1 MVVPLLLALALQAAG
16 VPLPD
21 LLERA
26 RQHLEASE
34 RAAARREL
42 TEALRLYPSSPA
54 VHNFLGV
61 VEAGEGRYAE
71 AEKRFREAVRLAPDY
86 TDAYLN
92 LGRLY
97 QENGAKDPKAATK
110 ALAAYQSIL
119 KYDPSHA
126 EARFQSA
133 ALLQALGEFAR
144 SLEELRRLSPADQ
157 ERPAAL
163 AVRLADHAGKGERAD
178 ADATAE
184 KLLARGGFDELDV
197 RPTLPVLLAHGR
209 EDLAVRLLEDLRRQ
223 GRASSDDLQRLGL
236 LREKAGEFVEARVRL
251 EEAAQGRPED
261 VPLLLD
267 LARVAYKAGDRQGA
281 LGYLGHAR
289 ALEPGNARVHFL
301 FGLACVELDLGAEA
315 YNSLMEAVRLDP
327 ENAAVNYAMGA
338 VALHRKDPRE
348 AIPYFRKYAELE
360 PDGAPRA
367 VRGRR
372 RRLRGQGLR
381 DRAPAARARRRNGP
395 RPPPRP
401 TTSWPGWPA
410 RRTSSRRRLRY
421 ALRSVEANPSYADP
435 WSELGLL
442 YLRLGQ
448 PEKAA
453 EALERCLKIDPEHYL
468 GNLHL
473 ADALRADPRPPRAGA
488 AAALRRGQGPI
499 RREGDGL
506 PPADRGRPLL
516 SRRPADRAG
525 LAEARGDDA
534 GPRRG
539 RRGGRRVRRRPP
551 RAAGRGGR

>member
-1 MVVPLLLALALQAAG
+1 MVVPLLLALALQAAA

-34 RAAARREL
+34 RAAARQEL

-197 RPTLPVLLAHGR
+197 RSTLPVLLAHGR

-251 EEAAQGRPED
+251 EEAAQGRPDD

-267 LARVAYKAGDRQGA
+267 LARLAHEAGDRQGA

-289 ALEPGNARVHFL
+289 ALDPSNARVHFL
-301 FGLACVELDLGAEA
+301 FGMICVELDLGAEA
-315 YNSLMEAVRLDP
+315 YNSLKEAVRLDP

-338 VALHRKDPRE
+338 VALHRKDPSE
-348 AIPYFRKYAELE
+348 AVPYFRRYAQLE
-360 PDGAPRA
+360 PKEPRGPFA
-367 VRGRR
+367 IGVAAFQAKDYATARPLLAAAAERPETAAAANYYLAR
-372 RRLRGQGLR
+372 M
-381 DRAPAARARRRNGP
+381 ARAENEFEEG
-395 RPPPRP
+395 
-401 TTSWPGWPA
+401 
-410 RRTSSRRRLRY
+410 LRY

-473 ADALRADPRPPRAGA
+473 LMLYTQTGDPRKTAQQQRFDEVKARYDRKA
-488 AAALRRGQGPI
+488 TDFLRPI
-499 RREGDGL
+499 EV
-506 PPADRGRPLL
+506 RPY
-516 SRRPADRAG
+516 
-525 LAEARGDDA
+525 
-534 GPRRG
+534 
-539 RRGGRRVRRRPP
+539 
-551 RAAGRGGR
+551 